1 MINNPIT
8 GYQPLADEDY
18 KMLAYVS
25 SLKGLLK
32 PFKSKGGA

>member
-18 KMLAYVS
+18 KMLLRLLA
-25 SLKGLLK
+25 KGLLK
-32 PFKSKGGA
+32 PFKSKGA